1 MPMVKT
7 RLQVVRILSHQVNPA
22 WLWVMAQELLMIP
35 LLPLAHM
42 PKLQKAGASA
52 FGFNANAQAIGSVAV
67 GRQAQALS

>member
-1 MPMVKT
+1 MQPLSAKKQMPMVKT

-42 PKLQKAGASA
+42 PKLQK
-52 FGFNANAQAIGSVAV
+52 QV
-67 GRQAQALS
+67 RQRLVSTPMLKQ